1 MSSEAEVD
9 PVALLKEITQ
19 IAMDRMNYGVDVG
32 SWEAM
37 TLGKI
42 TGVAVRYP
50 GLLEGLR
57 DVSPG
62 AGIISGLREGLRDVS
77 PGTGIIFDHAFVGA
91 DLRRCGSPGCGR
103 PAGDHQDSVSGM
115 SYGADDTMRVPPSV
129 TD

>member
-1 MSSEAEVD
+1 MSSDPEEVD

-19 IAMDRMNYGVDVG
+19 IAMNRMNYGVDVG
-32 SWEAM
+32 SLEAR

-62 AGIISGLREGLRDVS
+62 
-77 PGTGIIFDHAFVGA
+77 TGIIFDHEFVGA
-91 DLRRCGSPGCGR
+91 DLRRCGSWSCGR
-103 PAGDHQDSVSGM
+103 PAGEHQYSVGGM
-115 SYGADDTMRVPPSV
+115 SYGPDDTMRVPPAV